1 MAAFPEWCV
10 FWATIGSWVADYREW
25 RIGVVC
31 CIGIDTAD
39 QCGTSMSADAPEPPI
54 LDEKCRIRWWK
65 FDTSL
70 YADRRGIAS
79 GITSGITI
87 GSAEIGFDVGSCVTT
102 GSGKMCRLRSKA
114 SST

>member
-1 MAAFPEWCV
+1 MPRMVYFRQQSALGWQ
-10 FWATIGSWVADYREW
+10 ATENGESVLCAVSELTRP
-25 RIGVVC
+25 
-31 CIGIDTAD
+31 
-39 QCGTSMSADAPEPPI
+39 TSAGRRCPRMLLSLPI

-79 GITSGITI
+79 GITI
-87 GSAEIGFDVGSCVTT
+87 GFAEIGFDVGSCVTT
-102 GSGKMCRLRSKA
+102 GSGIRSNA